1 MYKNNLKIFKIY
13 LLIYININRISLL
26 KISKLFFNLSFLKFI
41 QNKELTKTT
50 SYLFMFDLFLRWPK
64 SNLKYFKKII
74 KRRLFLPVLSN
85 LHLIRNF
92 LIFSGLKLL
101 IGNKRVLPMFISRV
115 SIFSPF
121 LTLKTKKSF

>member
-13 LLIYININRISLL
+13 LLIYININRIPLL
-26 KISKLFFNLSFLKFI
+26 KISGLFFNLNFLKFI
-41 QNKELTKTT
+41 RNKELTKTT
-50 SYLFMFDLFLRWPK
+50 SYLFMFDLFLRLPK